1 MKESALVLRNYIS
14 GQWLKSATNDYAEV
28 RNPATDEIIALCP
41 MSLREEADQ
50 AVAAAREAFWGWRTT
65 PVPDR
70 LEYMFALKQ
79 KMEESKKDLAA
90 IIVAEHGKTYKEALD
105 ELTRTLQY
113 VEDACAITQL
123 MKGSFSEDIAHGV
136 DEYFIREPLGVFLML
151 PPFNFPAMIPT
162 YFAWAVACGN
172 TVVVKSS
179 SFCPMT
185 VEKITELAE
194 QCGFPK
200 GVVNLVHGS
209 GNGVGNYLL
218 THPDVAGVSFVGSSK
233 VGLDIYRMATAS
245 GKRAQ
250 VQGGAKNHAVV
261 MEDAV
266 LGESLKNVVSSCF
279 GHVGERCFAVSNVV
293 VVEAIYDEFKEK
305 FIDAARKLKVGC
317 GLDDTVSLGPIVSKR
332 HLDKLLGQI
341 DQGIKE
347 GAKLLLDGRGVKVG
361 GYPNGYF
368 LGPTVFEAEPGMQ
381 IFEDEAFGPV
391 RCLKKVKN
399 FAEAVQ
405 VVNQSRYGHTAVI
418 YTETGRYARE
428 FIQRCDTGQIGVNI
442 GTPAPIAF
450 YPVGGRKLSFFGST
464 RGRANDAIDFYT
476 DKKVVVSR
484 WLKQAG
490 FATTSGDS
498 RFPVNW

>member
-185 VEKITELAE
+185 V
-194 QCGFPK
+194 
-200 GVVNLVHGS
+200 
-209 GNGVGNYLL
+209 
-218 THPDVAGVSFVGSSK
+218 
-233 VGLDIYRMATAS
+233 
-245 GKRAQ
+245 
-250 VQGGAKNHAVV
+250 
-261 MEDAV
+261 
-266 LGESLKNVVSSCF
+266 
-279 GHVGERCFAVSNVV
+279 
-293 VVEAIYDEFKEK
+293 
-305 FIDAARKLKVGC
+305 
-317 GLDDTVSLGPIVSKR
+317 
-332 HLDKLLGQI
+332 
-341 DQGIKE
+341 
-347 GAKLLLDGRGVKVG
+347 
-361 GYPNGYF
+361 
-368 LGPTVFEAEPGMQ
+368 
-381 IFEDEAFGPV
+381 
-391 RCLKKVKN
+391 
-399 FAEAVQ
+399 
-405 VVNQSRYGHTAVI
+405 
-418 YTETGRYARE
+418 
-428 FIQRCDTGQIGVNI
+428 
-442 GTPAPIAF
+442 
-450 YPVGGRKLSFFGST
+450 
-464 RGRANDAIDFYT
+464 
-476 DKKVVVSR
+476 
-484 WLKQAG
+484 
-490 FATTSGDS
+490 
-498 RFPVNW
+498 